1 MADIGTLIKI
11 EKSYAIGEVET
22 TGPSPSSSSTV
33 ERKRSRNVV
42 TPTFDMEPHC
52 FDDSSDVSHSEIWS
66 QDFLLLRE
74 KIFEWQLKVSF
85 STLKPNMNPQELPF
99 SST

>member
-1 MADIGTLIKI
+1 MAELVTLIKI

-22 TGPSPSSSSTV
+22 MGPSCPSSSSTV

-42 TPTFDMEPHC
+42 TPTFDMEPYC
-52 FDDSSDVSHSEIWS
+52 FDHSSDVSHSELWS
-66 QDFLLLRE
+66 QEYLLLRA

-85 STLKPNMNPQELPF
+85 STLGLR
-99 SST
+99 